1 MVSSLFLL
9 VSIWIAPI
17 IVHAATPFTVPWT
30 GQTYGPDGPWQAVQV
45 KIGSDRQE
53 MALYPGG
60 AWQSYI
66 LLSSICS
73 NTSLSS
79 YCYAN
84 RAGVF
89 DKLTSTTYDDTAIRL
104 TINDGTWGPLHF
116 GAATDNPIYGTAKW
130 ALDLIDISGVM
141 VPNVSLNVV
150 DQGYQIYPDGTNYP
164 LELGVLSLGAPS
176 LQQQFANRGQATING
191 TFFDSYLFTSG
202 GGQAIPSYS
211 YGMHI
216 GTPTYNLAGSLL
228 LGGYDQSR
236 VLGEVSAQPYSDDGG
251 LPIKLRDISLGVV
264 RGGSPWSSSTTNSTT
279 NSNPTGLLAAGNSSI
294 TSNGITVY
302 STPGDPYIYLPQS
315 TCDAIAAHLPVTYQS
330 THGLYIWNTS
340 NPAYRSI
347 ITSPSYLAFTFAKD
361 NSNRA
366 NITIKI
372 PFAVL
377 NLTLTPPLVAQPTP
391 YFPCRGTTTAGAVYA
406 LGRAFLQAAFV
417 GVNWGDSGS
426 GTGNWFLAQA
436 PGPNLQTPSTT
447 VIQPEDTTVLGSDN
461 GWEDSWSGVW
471 TALPVATAAASASAS
486 TTNTTTN
493 GRSSC
498 ENCSTG
504 TLSTGAKIGM
514 GVACGVVSIGATVL
528 FTLWCVTRRRRASLD
543 RAGSGGGGKD
553 WPDSMQG
560 PNWAGYEFTSTLSDS
575 RPGGGGGSG
584 WPAGRPRAKPPVEL
598 GVYRN
603 EGPHE
608 MG

>member
-1 MVSSLFLL
+1 MSALIRVSD
-9 VSIWIAPI
+9 I
-17 IVHAATPFTVPWT
+17 
-30 GQTYGPDGPWQAVQV
+30 
-45 KIGSDRQE
+45 
-53 MALYPGG
+53 
-60 AWQSYI
+60 SYI

-116 GAATDNPIYGTAKW
+116 GAVTDNPIYGTAKW
-130 ALDLIDISGVM
+130 ALDSIDISGVM

-164 LELGVLSLGAPS
+164 LELEVLSLGAPS

-191 TFFDSYLFTSG
+191 TFFDRYLFTSG

-236 VLGEVSAQPYSDDGG
+236 VLGEVSSQPYSDDGG
-251 LPIKLRDISLGVV
+251 FPIKLRDISLGVV

-294 TSNGITVY
+294 TSNEITVY
-302 STPGDPYIYLPQS
+302 SSPGDSYIYLPQS

-330 THGLYIWNTS
+330 THGLYISITS

-406 LGRAFLQAAFV
+406 LGRAFCRPHF
-417 GVNWGDSGS
+417 GS

-471 TALPVATAAASASAS
+471 TALPVATVAASASAS

-498 ENCSTG
+498 GDCSTE
-504 TLSTGAKIGM
+504 TLSTGAKIGI
-514 GVACGVVSIGATVL
+514 GVVCGVVSIGATVL
-528 FTLWCVTRRRRASLD
+528 FTLWYVTRRRRASLD
-543 RAGSGGGGKD
+543 KVGSDGGGED

-560 PNWAGYEFTSTLSDS
+560 PHWAGYELTSTLIDS
-575 RPGGGGGSG
+575 RPGGGGG
-584 WPAGRPRAKPPVEL
+584 WPAGPSRAKPPVEL

>member
-1 MVSSLFLL
+1 
-9 VSIWIAPI
+9 
-17 IVHAATPFTVPWT
+17 AATPFTVPWT
-30 GQTYGPDGPWQAVQV
+30 GKTYGPDGPWQAVQV

-53 MALYPGG
+53 IALYPGG

-89 DKLTSTTYDDTAIRL
+89 NKLTSTTYDDTAIRL

-116 GAATDNPIYGTAKW
+116 GAATNNPIYGTAKW
-130 ALDLIDISGVM
+130 ALDSIDISGV
-141 VPNVSLNVV
+141 VAPNVSLNVV

-176 LQQQFANRGQATING
+176 LQQQFANRGQPTING
-191 TFFDSYLFTSG
+191 TFFDSYLYTSG
-202 GGQAIPSYS
+202 TGQAISSYS

-236 VLGEVSAQPYSDDGG
+236 VLGEVSSQPYSDDGG
-251 LPIKLRDISLGVV
+251 FPIKLRDISLGVI
-264 RGGSPWSSSTTNSTT
+264 RGGSPWLSSF
-279 NSNPTGLLAAGNSSI
+279 NPTGLLAAGNSSI
-294 TSNGITVY
+294 TANGITVY
-302 STPGDPYIYLPQS
+302 SSPGDPYIYLPQS

-330 THGLYIWNTS
+330 TYGLYIWNTS
-340 NPAYRSI
+340 SPAYSQI
-347 ITSPSYLAFTFAKD
+347 TTSPSYLAFTFAKD

-377 NLTLTPPLVAQPTP
+377 NLTLTPPLVTQPTP
-391 YFPCRGTTTAGAVYA
+391 YFPCRGTTAAGAVYA

-447 VIQPEDTTVLGSDN
+447 VIQPEDTTVVGSDN
-461 GWEDSWSGVW
+461 SWEDSWSGVW
-471 TALPVATAAASASAS
+471 TAL
-486 TTNTTTN
+486 
-493 GRSSC
+493 
-498 ENCSTG
+498 
-504 TLSTGAKIGM
+504 
-514 GVACGVVSIGATVL
+514 
-528 FTLWCVTRRRRASLD
+528 
-543 RAGSGGGGKD
+543 
-553 WPDSMQG
+553 
-560 PNWAGYEFTSTLSDS
+560 
-575 RPGGGGGSG
+575 
-584 WPAGRPRAKPPVEL
+584 
-598 GVYRN
+598 
-603 EGPHE
+603 
-608 MG
+608 